1 VSNSVS
7 LINAQIGKVHAKT
20 KWSSTIRPIEVG
32 SGPFA
37 GGWIRLSVTADRR
50 ILRWVDAAISG
61 EQQPDIRSDMVISRA
76 KMTDIS
82 PTSQYAL
89 GSTDAE
95 HERLI
100 RQAAWLASHTERLFR
115 DAGIGPG
122 QRVLD
127 IGSGVGDVAILA
139 ANVVGPSGEVVGI
152 ERDPRSI
159 SRARGRINE
168 FGLDNVTFTQSDVS
182 QVPSNKPFDA
192 AVGRYILFFLPD
204 PAAILHSVSQ
214 LVRPGGV
221 IAFQEPSWEHF
232 LSMCAPLPLWRK
244 AASVVVETFQRSGA
258 KTDLGPA
265 LSRIFQEAGLPAP
278 STRIDTLLGAEQ
290 WMPDV
295 LQSLRP
301 QMTRFNLSA
310 DSLGDFDTLSQRL
323 EIEVKASRTTTPL
336 PDLVSAWALRQ

>member
-1 VSNSVS
+1 
-7 LINAQIGKVHAKT
+7 
-20 KWSSTIRPIEVG
+20 VG
-32 SGPFA
+32 ERQA
-37 GGWIRLSVTADRR
+37 H
-50 ILRWVDAAISG
+50 
-61 EQQPDIRSDMVISRA
+61 IRSAMVISRA
-76 KMTDIS
+76 KMTEPS
-82 PTSQYAL
+82 PNTQYAL

-100 RQAAWLASHTERLFR
+100 RQAAWLVSHTERLFR

-127 IGSGVGDVAILA
+127 IGSGVGDVAILTA
-139 ANVVGPSGEVVGI
+139 KIVGPSGEVVGI

-159 SRARGRINE
+159 SRARARVAE
-168 FGLDNVTFTQSDVS
+168 LGLNNVTFTHSDVS
-182 QVPSNKPFDA
+182 QLPSNKPFDA

-204 PAAILHSVSQ
+204 PVAILHSVSE

-221 IAFQEPSWEHF
+221 IAFQEPSWENF

-244 AASVVVETFQRSGA
+244 GASLMVETFQRSGA

-265 LSRIFQEAGLPAP
+265 LSRIFQEAGMPAP

-301 QMTRFNLSA
+301 QITRFNLSVE
-310 DSLGDFDTLSQRL
+310 SLGDFDTLSQRL
-323 EIEVKASRTTTPL
+323 EAEVQASRTTTPL
-336 PDLVSAWALRQ
+336 PDLVSAWARRQ